1 MIPDPPIR
9 KDSTCAVCLAPRKP
23 ERSKRYARDAAERD
37 AFCSTN
43 CCRKFHGTELTHTE
57 LTGEPEE
64 VAV

>member
-9 KDSTCAVCLAPRKP
+9 KDGRCSGCGNDRKP
-23 ERSKRYARDAAERD
+23 ERSTRYARDAAERD
-37 AFCSTN
+37 PFCSMP
-43 CCRKFHGTELTHTE
+43 CCRKYHGTELTHTE